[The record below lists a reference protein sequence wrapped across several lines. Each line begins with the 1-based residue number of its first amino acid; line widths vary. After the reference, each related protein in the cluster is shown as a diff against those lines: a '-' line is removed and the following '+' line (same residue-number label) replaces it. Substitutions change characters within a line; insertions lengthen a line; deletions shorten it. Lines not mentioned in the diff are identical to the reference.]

1 MAVHCFPLAEWG
13 RAHASSSNGPL
24 QGGGVAQ
31 LQAMSS
37 RGTTALSIR
46 ARLGVIHGGLV
57 IPGHKLLISPCFG
70 A

>member
-24 QGGGVAQ
+24 QGGGAAQ

-37 RGTTALSIR
+37 QGTTALSIR
-46 ARLGVIHGGLV
+46 ARLGVIHGDPV
-57 IPGHKLLISPCFG
+57 IPGHKLLIYCFG